1 MARVL
6 LLMVFAWA
14 FSGGTAGAFGPADC
28 PWVAA
33 DMSFRGSAVEQG
45 QCLLT
50 PQGESAG
57 SHSLPSTF
65 DALLGTEFGIP
76 AEALERF
83 FFSRRI
89 TDGAVGGPLRL
100 RVSLSGGEA
109 ARYFVLHG
117 VPRQV
122 TAGTI
127 TGVEGAGP
135 CFAGQPARL
144 PEGGEEGQ
152 ATARPDTGAFRPVI
166 PGTAPLPQPCWHV
179 AVWPNGRSVTL
190 VDFFTPLRATRF
202 ELDYAGARAKGRFL
216 HVLVL
221 PQQGEAGVT
230 EAQYARL
237 AHIYMAASQRAGT
250 WLVPA
255 YAGVLDSGID
265 PGAHSP
271 AGFDVQRWAHAVR
284 EAYRGALAV
293 R

>member
-1 MARVL
+1 MLAL
-6 LLMVFAWA
+6 ALCAWA
-14 FSGGTAGAFGPADC
+14 GTAGAFGPADC

-33 DMSFRGSAVEQG
+33 DMSFRGAAVEQG

-50 PQGESAG
+50 PQGSSAG

-89 TDGAVGGPLRL
+89 TDEAVGGPLRL

-117 VPRQV
+117 VLRHG
-122 TAGTI
+122 TAGSI
-127 TGVEGAGP
+127 AGIEGAGP
-135 CFAGQPARL
+135 CLAGKPA
-144 PEGGEEGQ
+144 PVSPPAEGKEGHAAVRPG
-152 ATARPDTGAFRPVI
+152 ATAPRPVI
-166 PGTAPLPQPCWHV
+166 SGAVPLPLPCWHV

-202 ELDYAGARAKGRFL
+202 ELEYAGARAKGRFL